1 MVCLISSWAAHF
13 LLEGDEAQ
21 AQIKRIQQAQDAKQT
36 ICKERSM
43 TTDKIEFTKEK
54 ETMLMTLSGRAIQSQ
69 WKNPI
74 LRDPWAEE
82 AMQHIDYD
90 LSKQLTGVA
99 SWSMWKDIG
108 PAIIATR
115 AATFDLLTTR
125 FLTDHPVATVLH
137 VRRGMDSRVFRIDP
151 PAGVQWFD
159 VDYPDVI
166 ALRRQLF
173 PERDA
178 AYHLIGAQ
186 LDDLRWMDDVPRERP
201 GLFIAEGVLHY
212 LGETEVKALLQAV
225 VAQCP
230 GGQVIFDICN
240 SFILKR
246 AGSNVGGTGA
256 TYKWGLDDP
265 QDIKQLEPKL
275 ELIKEFKPSELVAF
289 SRFPLWW
296 RALYRTQE
304 IIPTLRRMERTL
316 VYRY

>member
-1 MVCLISSWAAHF
+1 
-13 LLEGDEAQ
+13 
-21 AQIKRIQQAQDAKQT
+21 
-36 ICKERSM
+36 M
-43 TTDKIEFTKEK
+43 TNDKIQFTKEK

-69 WKNPI
+69 WKNPV

-82 AMQHIDYD
+82 AMRHIDYD

-108 PAIIATR
+108 PTIIATR

-125 FLTDHPVATVLH
+125 FLTDHPDATVLH
-137 VRRGMDSRVFRIDP
+137 VGCGMDSRVFRIDP

-166 ALRRQLF
+166 DLRRQLF

-178 AYHLIGAQ
+178 AYHMIGAP
-186 LDDLRWMDDVPRERP
+186 LDDLRWLDEVPRDRP

-212 LGETEVKALLQAV
+212 VSETEVKALLNAV
-225 VAQCP
+225 VAHFP
-230 GGQVIFDICN
+230 SGQMIFDICN
-240 SFILKR
+240 SLILKR
-246 AGSNVGGTGA
+246 AGANVGGTGA

-265 QDIKQLEPKL
+265 QEIKRLEPKL

-289 SRFPLWW
+289 DRFPFWM
-296 RALYRTQE
+296 RAMFRAME
-304 IIPTLRRMERTL
+304 VSPALRRTERTL